1 MLNLDTVLVLSY
13 YPITDITRTSRCS
26 DLSFFAGSSSVA
38 WKAWVSRGLEQDS
51 RSNQNHAVQGPQG
64 YKLVWATVAGWLRIA
79 CFQQR
84 RAPVLAFAPLRYLVP
99 SGVFLFSIR
108 PDIFNHILKYIYIF
122 ILIKKCTIA
131 YRPRTTFPQFHV
143 PIVLR
148 LVNQSILAFI
158 Q

>member
-1 MLNLDTVLVLSY
+1 MS
-13 YPITDITRTSRCS
+13 
-26 DLSFFAGSSSVA
+26 
-38 WKAWVSRGLEQDS
+38 SRGLEQDS
-51 RSNQNHAVQGPQG
+51 RSNQSHAVQGPQG

-99 SGVFLFSIR
+99 SGFFLFSIR
-108 PDIFNHILKYIYIF
+108 PDIFNHILKYIYIYIF
-122 ILIKKCTIA
+122 FFQKMYNRLS
-131 YRPRTTFPQFHV
+131 PRTTFPQFHV